1 MNDPFAWFW
10 SAMILLSIGWYTVLL
25 FWVGI
30 KGGYEIV
37 RMTTALA
44 RPAPEPSRREQLE

>member
-1 MNDPFAWFW
+1 MTDPFAWFW

-30 KGGYEIV
+30 HGGYEIV
-37 RMTTALA
+37 RMTRALS
-44 RPAPEPSRREQLE
+44 RPAWHSSSRDQAG